1 MTPVVGSR
9 VPAVCDQSLDM
20 LLVKFTEGS
29 FSFFGGA
36 VVGRERKS
44 KIGEMKMLG
53 LAIEGY

>member
-29 FSFFGGA
+29 FSFFGGG
-36 VVGRERKS
+36 VVGREQKS
-44 KIGEMKMLG
+44 KIWKTKMLG
-53 LAIEGY
+53 AGN